1 MSLFLA
7 TLISGILLI
16 LLGGGLLSGRKTIIA
31 SLKAFPRSATAT
43 LFLFGGGAAWFLFR
57 VWHLTPADFGNYR
70 TILFIAFGAIAVL
83 SFKYVPDFLAVRG
96 SAILVLLGASPL
108 LDAAYM
114 EYDQPQRLL
123 MVGLVYLAIAFSIY
137 FGSAPYRMRDFFEWL
152 FRNASRPKLFGACLL
167 GYGALLTITAFT
179 Y

>member
-96 SAILVLLGASPL
+96 AAILVLLGASHL

-152 FRNASRPKLFGACLL
+152 FRNASRPKLFCACLL
-167 GYGALLTITAFT
+167 GYCALLTITAFT